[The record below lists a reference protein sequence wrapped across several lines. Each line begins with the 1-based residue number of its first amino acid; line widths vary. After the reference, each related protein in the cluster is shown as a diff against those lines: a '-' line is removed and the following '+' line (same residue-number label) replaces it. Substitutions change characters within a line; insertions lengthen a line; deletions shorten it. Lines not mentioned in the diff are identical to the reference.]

1 MTGTT
6 EWLRRNGRQIRLPL
20 AMTIALGELSG
31 ILLILQTAMIVRIA
45 DQVIFQHAAVA
56 SLAGV
61 FAALIATAPARFL
74 VLWATRRTSFE
85 CASRA
90 KRDIRGRL
98 VARLRELG
106 PITLSGMHAGEVV
119 TVAVDAVEALE
130 GYYARYLPQRALS
143 VLVPF
148 TVLAAVFPLDWISGL
163 VLVLTAAFL
172 PVTMIVIGEESHVRN
187 QRLWATLARMSGRF
201 LDVLQGLTT
210 VKMFAAARREAAE
223 IERASTEY
231 RTATMSVMRI
241 AFLSSFMLELLS
253 AVSIAIVA
261 VLSGL
266 RLMAGGMQ
274 FSRAYFILLAA
285 PEYFLVLRTLGTFY
299 HMRMEAMSAA
309 ERIQGLFEPQAP
321 QEAAPQAAAPR
332 MAGPQASQAAAPR
345 GGQIAVSPQPGAAC
359 AIRFD
364 SVGLLY
370 KTRSILDGL
379 SFAVDA
385 GERVALTGASGAG
398 KSTILN
404 ILLRFLDPQRGRV
417 LIDHAPLDLLDR
429 REWLER
435 VAWLPQKP
443 TLFHGSIR
451 ENIRL
456 GRLGATDEQVQHAA
470 VLACVDEFLP
480 RLSDGLDTTVGEGG
494 QGLSRGQ
501 LQRVALARLL
511 LRAPSLVLLDEPTAH
526 LDPESADLVAAG
538 ISTLAKGRTVIL
550 VTHRGSGGMERTL
563 VLEDGRIRET
573 A

>member
-1 MTGTT
+1 MKGTAA
-6 EWLRRNGRQIRLPL
+6 WLQRNGRKIRLPL
-20 AMTIALGELSG
+20 AVTIALGELSG
-31 ILLILQTAMIVRIA
+31 ILLIIQTALIVRVA

-56 SLAGV
+56 SLTGV
-61 FAALIATAPARFL
+61 FAALVVTAPLRFL
-74 VLWATRRTSFE
+74 VMWATRRTSFE

-98 VARLRELG
+98 IARLRALG
-106 PITLSGMHAGEVV
+106 PVTLSGMHAGEVV
-119 TVAVDAVEALE
+119 TVAVDAVEALD
-130 GYYARYLPQRALS
+130 GYYSRYLPQRALS

-172 PVTMIVIGEESHVRN
+172 PVTMIVIGEESHLRN

-231 RTATMSVMRI
+231 RMATMSVMRI

-266 RLMAGGMQ
+266 RLMAGGMH
-274 FSRAYFILLAA
+274 FARAYFILLAA

-309 ERIQGLFEPQAP
+309 ERIAGLFETQALAGAP
-321 QEAAPQAAAPR
+321 ASSRIAAP
-332 MAGPQASQAAAPR
+332 PQL
-345 GGQIAVSPQPGAAC
+345 GKAC
-359 AIRFD
+359 AIRFQ
-364 SVGLLY
+364 SVSLLY
-370 KTRSILDGL
+370 NTRTILDDL
-379 SFAVDA
+379 SFTVEA
-385 GERVALTGASGAG
+385 GQQVALTGASGAG
-398 KSTILN
+398 KSSILN
-404 ILLRFLDPQRGRV
+404 VLLRFLDPQRGRV
-417 LIDHAPLDLLDR
+417 LIDQAPLDLLDP
-429 REWLER
+429 REWFER

-443 TLFHGSIR
+443 TLFHGTVR

-456 GRLGATDEQVQHAA
+456 GRLGATDEEIRQAA
-470 VLACVDEFLP
+470 TLACVEEFLP
-480 RLSDGLDTTVGEGG
+480 RLPAGLDTTVGEGG

-501 LQRVALARLL
+501 LQRIALARLF

-526 LDPESADLVAAG
+526 LDPESAHLVAEG
-538 ISTLAKGRTVIL
+538 ITTLARGRTVIL
-550 VTHRGSGGMERTL
+550 VTHRGSGGMDRTL
-563 VLEDGRIRET
+563 VLEAGKVREGG
-573 A
+573 